1 MHPYLTIVSHR
12 GRGPLMLTGAER
24 SKPKDNESQQGQKSP
39 EPSCVA
45 GRNVTRGS
53 HHGKQRGPQVKPK
66 NAVWPSHSAPAVCP
80 REAKTCPHKTVYM
93 KVYMAGSSQS
103 SKQPEWPPPGTIPAP
118 LCIPESGGQGPG
130 PPPSASRWR
139 CTHDPVWPLQ
149 AFPDRSDMGAGSQH
163 SFYPSG
169 SRTVRIT

>member
-1 MHPYLTIVSHR
+1 
-12 GRGPLMLTGAER
+12 MLTGAER
-24 SKPKDNESQQGQKSP
+24 SKPKDDESQQGQKSP

-103 SKQPEWPPPGTIPAP
+103 CKQPEWPP
-118 LCIPESGGQGPG
+118 SGRWIHRGRRQGPFL
-130 PPPSASRWR
+130 PHSASQGAVVRVLVLHHLPHAGGAHMTQSGLSRPFQIVPTWVLGAN
-139 CTHDPVWPLQ
+139 TL
-149 AFPDRSDMGAGSQH
+149 FILLDREL
-163 SFYPSG
+163 
-169 SRTVRIT
+169 